1 MSNKD
6 DDFSKIVSDLKEILK
21 GLTGNVKTM
30 SKEQFEEAK
39 KKFNEI
45 RETVEKDNSGF
56 LKMVSVVTKPLIKTI
71 KDNLDAAEELLIQK
85 GVLRA
90 KPTSEEQASEKSAS
104 AQAKKD
110 NAPPVHSS
118 STQSEPSTSKSKW
131 ASSET
136 EFDVFAPNFSTDYR
150 KYMED
155 VAIYAQS
162 KSAES
167 LLVIG
172 QTLKA
177 VAKDLA
183 QLSPETEDEEE
194 MLLQVEIQTPLLLK
208 IVDRQLALKAAVTE
222 EYVNSTDLDGTP
234 AGSQSVKNKSVTKP
248 TVKPAVKKSTQQ
260 SKKVTKT
267 ASKTTSKTAKE
278 PIKSMGKTLKKD
290 LAAAEKKLSELRN
303 STSTNKS
310 STTKKATPSE
320 FTQKMEAHRTKN
332 TNTKSVVKKATKTA
346 KH

>member
-90 KPTSEEQASEKSAS
+90 KSTSEEQASEKPAS

-110 NAPPVHSS
+110 DAPPVHSS
-118 STQSEPSTSKSKW
+118 STQSKPSAPKSKW

-150 KYMED
+150 KFMED

-177 VAKDLA
+177 VAKDLS
-183 QLSPETEDEEE
+183 QLSPETEEEEE
-194 MLLQVEIQTPLLLK
+194 MLLAVEIQTPLLLK

-222 EYVNSTDLDGTP
+222 EYINSTDIDGTP
-234 AGSQSVKNKSVTKP
+234 ASSQSAKNQPAKKAATAPEKPVAKKKVEATKAP
-248 TVKPAVKKSTQQ
+248 AKKAVSKTSSKPVAKKTVKPVEKTSQPVRKLIKPVSSTASKSSAVKK
-260 SKKVTKT
+260 
-267 ASKTTSKTAKE
+267 
-278 PIKSMGKTLKKD
+278 
-290 LAAAEKKLSELRN
+290 AA
-303 STSTNKS
+303 
-310 STTKKATPSE
+310 PSE
-320 FTQKMEAHRTKN
+320 FAKKLAAHRDGKPVAKTA
-332 TNTKSVVKKATKTA
+332 KKATKSV
-346 KH
+346 KR